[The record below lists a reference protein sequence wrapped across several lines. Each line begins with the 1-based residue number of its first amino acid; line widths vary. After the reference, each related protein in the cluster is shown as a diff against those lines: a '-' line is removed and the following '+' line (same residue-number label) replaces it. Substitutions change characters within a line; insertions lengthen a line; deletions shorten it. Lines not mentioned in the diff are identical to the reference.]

1 MSSLRRTCVAASIGT
16 AFMLLASCSNA
27 SGPGDRV
34 LTLQVASTKVPC
46 TGMFP
51 TQCLQIRSGP
61 GEPWGLTYGGIEG
74 FTYEPGYEYTLR
86 VSRRTIAN
94 PPADG
99 SSVVYRLVAVLSR
112 QLVTPPSP

>member
-1 MSSLRRTCVAASIGT
+1 
-16 AFMLLASCSNA
+16 MLLASCCNP

-51 TQCLQIRSGP
+51 TECLQIRSGP
-61 GEPWGLTYGGIEG
+61 EESWGALYEGIKG

-86 VSRRTIAN
+86 VSRQTIDN

-99 SSVVYRLVAVLSR
+99 SSIVYRLVAVLFR